1 MNKIKFIGLLL
12 SLFIFAFAAT
22 TQAQDPAK
30 TDASKTAAQEKTT
43 PTTATATA
51 KDYEDLLG
59 KLKKGDTSIDFK
71 KLRFAFT
78 ETKNYSPYGNR
89 SEDSSK
95 MLQFYREKNYKEAL
109 KSAEKVLETSY
120 VDLNAHFVAAL
131 SNNETGNAEK
141 AEFHKKVYLGLINS
155 ILSGR
160 DGKSAKTAFEVI
172 YVPEEY
178 ALLNYLGYRRG
189 SQALIT
195 ENGSKFDV
203 LTVTNPENNETL
215 KLYFNIDTVWK
226 GYEKVFGK

>member
-1 MNKIKFIGLLL
+1 MNKTKFIGLLL
-12 SLFIFAFAAT
+12 SLFVFAFTAT
-22 TQAQDPAK
+22 AQDAAK
-30 TDASKTAAQEKTT
+30 AGAGKAAQEKTT
-43 PTTATATA
+43 ATTATA

-59 KLKKGDTSIDFK
+59 KLKKGDTSVDFK

-109 KSAEKVLETSY
+109 KSAEKVLETTY

-131 SNNETGNAEK
+131 SSNETGNAEK

-155 ILSGR
+155 IIEGR

-189 SQALIT
+189 SQALVT

>member
-1 MNKIKFIGLLL
+1 MNKIKFATLFL
-12 SLFIFAFAAT
+12 SLFIFALTAP
-22 TQAQDPAK
+22 AQDAAK
-30 TDASKTAAQEKTT
+30 NGAAGKTAQDK
-43 PTTATATA
+43 ATA

-59 KLKKGDTSIDFK
+59 KLKKGETGIDFK

-89 SEDSSK
+89 SEDATRMSQ
-95 MLQFYREKNYKEAL
+95 LYREKNYKEAL

-120 VDLNAHFVAAL
+120 VDINAHFVAAIS
-131 SNNETGNAEK
+131 SNEIGNSEK

-155 ILSGR
+155 IISSK
-160 DGKSAKTAFEVI
+160 DGKSARTAFEVI

-178 ALLNYLGYRRG
+178 SVLSYLGYQRG
-189 SQALIT
+189 SQALVN

-203 LTVTNPENNETL
+203 LTVTNPQNNETL

>member
-1 MNKIKFIGLLL
+1 MNKIKFATLFL
-12 SLFIFAFAAT
+12 SLFIFALTAP
-22 TQAQDPAK
+22 AQDAAK
-30 TDASKTAAQEKTT
+30 IEAGKTAQDK
-43 PTTATATA
+43 ATA

-59 KLKKGDTSIDFK
+59 KLKKGETGIDFR

-89 SEDSSK
+89 SGDATK
-95 MLQFYREKNYKEAL
+95 MSQLYREKNYKEAL

-120 VDLNAHFVAAL
+120 VDINAHFVAAI
-131 SNNETGNAEK
+131 SNNELGNSEK

-155 ILSGR
+155 IISGR
-160 DGKSAKTAFEVI
+160 DGKSARTAFEVI

-178 ALLNYLGYRRG
+178 SVLSYLGYQRG
-189 SQALIT
+189 SQALVN

-203 LTVTNPENNETL
+203 LTVTNPQNNETL

>member
-12 SLFIFAFAAT
+12 SLFIFTFSG
-22 TQAQDPAK
+22 QAQ
-30 TDASKTAAQEKTT
+30 DASKTEAVKTTQEKTS
-43 PTTATATA
+43 A

-59 KLKKGDTSIDFK
+59 KLKKGDTNIDFK

-89 SEDSSK
+89 SEDGEK
-95 MLQFYREKNYKEAL
+95 MSQAFREKNYKDAL

-120 VDLNAHFVAAL
+120 VDINAHFIAAVASKEAG
-131 SNNETGNAEK
+131 NNEK
-141 AEFHKKVYLGLINS
+141 FEFHKKVYLGLINS
-155 ILSGR
+155 IINGK

-189 SQALIT
+189 SQTLVN

>member
-1 MNKIKFIGLLL
+1 MNKLKYAALLL
-12 SLFIFAFAAT
+12 SLFIFTFNAP
-22 TQAQDPAK
+22 AQDAPK
-30 TDASKTAAQEKTT
+30 TEASKPAAEK
-43 PTTATATA
+43 ASA
-51 KDYEDLLG
+51 KDYEDLVG
-59 KLKKGDTSIDFK
+59 KLKKGDADIDFK

-89 SEDSSK
+89 GDDSDK
-95 MLQFYREKNYKEAL
+95 MSQSFREKKYKDAL

-120 VDLNAHFVAAL
+120 VDINAHFVAAIANKE
-131 SNNETGNAEK
+131 SGNNEK
-141 AEFHKKVYLGLINS
+141 FEFHKKVYLGLINS
-155 ILSGR
+155 IIDGK
-160 DGKSAKTAFEVI
+160 DGKSAGNAFQVI

-189 SQALIT
+189 SQALVN

>member
-1 MNKIKFIGLLL
+1 MNKTKFIGLLL
-12 SLFIFAFAAT
+12 SVFVFAF
-22 TQAQDPAK
+22 
-30 TDASKTAAQEKTT
+30 
-43 PTTATATA
+43 TATAQDAAKTEAGKAAQGKTTAATAGA

-59 KLKKGDTSIDFK
+59 KLKKGDTGIDFK

-78 ETKNYSPYGNR
+78 ETNNYSPYGNR
-89 SEDSSK
+89 SEDAGK
-95 MLQFYREKNYKEAL
+95 MAQLFRDKNYKEAL

-120 VDLNAHFVAAL
+120 VDLNAHFVAAI
-131 SNNETGNAEK
+131 SYNEIGNSEK
-141 AEFHKKVYLGLINS
+141 AEFHGKVYRGLIDS
-155 ILSGR
+155 ILKGK
-160 DGKSAKTAFEVI
+160 DGKSAATAYEVI

-189 SQALIT
+189 SQALVT

-203 LTVTNPENNETL
+203 LTVTDPKNNETL

>member
-1 MNKIKFIGLLL
+1 MNKLKFIGLLL
-12 SLFIFAFAAT
+12 SLFVFAFTA
-22 TQAQDPAK
+22 QAQVTPK
-30 TDASKTAAQEKTT
+30 TEAVKPAQEK
-43 PTTATATA
+43 ASA
-51 KDYEDLLG
+51 KDYEDLVA
-59 KLKKGDTSIDFK
+59 KLKKGETNIDFK

-89 SEDSSK
+89 SDDSDK
-95 MLQFYREKNYKEAL
+95 MSQSYREKNYKEAL

-120 VDLNAHFVAAL
+120 VDVNAHFIAAI
-131 SNNETGNAEK
+131 SNKEAGNSEK
-141 AEFHKKVYLGLINS
+141 FEFHKKVYLGLINS
-155 ILSGR
+155 IIDGK

-178 ALLNYLGYRRG
+178 ALLSYLGLRRG
-189 SQALIT
+189 EQALVT

-226 GYEKVFGK
+226 GYEKAFGK